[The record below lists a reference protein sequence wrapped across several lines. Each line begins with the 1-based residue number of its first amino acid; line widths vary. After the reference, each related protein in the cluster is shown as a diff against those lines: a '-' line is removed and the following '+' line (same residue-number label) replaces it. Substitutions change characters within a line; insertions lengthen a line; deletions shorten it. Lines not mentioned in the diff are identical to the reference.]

1 MCGISAILS
10 PSTEPLDGIFAMNAL
25 VRKRGPDDEG
35 YAFFSGP
42 SGAVCVFGGDDTPDN
57 CLNAGF
63 PYSPKEKRPERVPAN
78 SYLAMGHRRLS
89 IVDATPSGHQP
100 MCHSSDGAWI
110 VYNGEVYNHVELREE
125 LKNSGYAFHSRSDTE
140 VILAAYSKWGIGC
153 LERFNGMFAFVLFDR
168 KTKTLFAVRD
178 RFGVKPLYYWAAPS
192 GAVAFASE
200 IKQFSCLPGW
210 RPSVNGQAAYDFL
223 RWGLTDHTSGTMFAD
238 ARQVRCG
245 EFMRIELDRF
255 TAQGGGCGAAQI
267 VKWYDLKPAPFQ
279 GGINEA
285 GERFLDLLTDSIRIR
300 LRADVEVGSCLSG
313 GLDSSAI
320 VCIAGKLLNDGG
332 HGNSINTFSACSE
345 HERFDERSYA
355 QEAAKR
361 AGSKAHYINITM
373 DNLFRDLGEIAWTQD
388 EPFGSTSVYAQ
399 WLVFKLGAQAGVRVL
414 LDGQGADEQLGGYHG
429 FFGAYLAGLFKSGR
443 FVELAAEISR
453 ISQTHGYSARWLFK
467 QAVARALPKF
477 IRKPV
482 ASLLSPE
489 PYSPDWLNMKELNAS
504 PVSPFMEHAEE
515 EDSVRSMSIAQLTSI
530 NLQMLLRWEDRNSMA
545 HSVESRTPFLD
556 YRLVEFSLGLP
567 DVMKVSGGATKVV
580 MREGLK
586 GVLPEKIRVRQDKMG
601 FVTPE
606 EIWVRQTST
615 AEFRNAVRDAVEA
628 SGRIINDRSMILF
641 EKIAR
646 GEAPFSFAPW
656 RIISFGAWVKKF
668 L

>member
-10 PSTEPLDGIFAMNAL
+10 PSSGPLDGIFGMNEL
-25 VRKRGPDDEG
+25 VKQRGPDDEG

-42 SGAVCVFGGDDTPDN
+42 AGSVCVFGGRDTPGN

-63 PYSPKEKRPERVPAN
+63 PYSPKERGVERIPEE
-78 SYLAMGHRRLS
+78 SFLAMGHRRLS
-89 IVDATPSGHQP
+89 IVDTTPSGHQP
-100 MCHSSDGAWI
+100 MCHSNDGAWI
-110 VYNGEVYNHVELREE
+110 VYNGEVYNHVEIRKE
-125 LKNSGYAFHSRSDTE
+125 LKNHGYVFRSRSDTE
-140 VILAAYSKWGIGC
+140 VILAAYSKWGIEC

-168 KTKTLFAVRD
+168 KTKTMFAVRD
-178 RFGVKPLYYWAAPS
+178 RFGVKPLYYWATPS
-192 GAVAFASE
+192 GFVAFASE
-200 IKQFSCLPGW
+200 IKQFSSLPGW
-210 RPSVNGQAAYDFL
+210 APRINGQAAYDFL
-223 RWGLTDHTSGTMFAD
+223 RWGITDHTSETMFAD
-238 ARQVRCG
+238 VRQIRSG
-245 EFMRIELDRF
+245 EFMRIELDNF
-255 TAQGGGCGAAQI
+255 MANGGGCGSAQI
-267 VKWYDLKPAPFQ
+267 VRWYDLKPSLFQ
-279 GGINEA
+279 GGVKEA
-285 GERFLDLLTDSIRIR
+285 GERFLDLLTDSVRIR

-320 VCIAGKLLNDGG
+320 VCIAGKLLSDGG
-332 HGNSINTFSACSE
+332 HENFINTFSACSE

-355 QEAAKR
+355 EEVVNRVGAK
-361 AGSKAHYINITM
+361 GHYINIVM
-373 DNLFRDLGEIAWTQD
+373 DNLFRDLGEIAWAQD

-399 WLVFKLGAQAGVRVL
+399 WKVFKLGADAGVRVM

-429 FFGAYLAGLFKSGR
+429 FFGARLAGLLKSMR
-443 FVELAAEISR
+443 FGELSAEISR

-467 QAVARALPKF
+467 QAVAMALPKF

-482 ASLLSPE
+482 QSFLSSE
-489 PYSPDWLNMKELNAS
+489 PYTPDWLNMKDLNAS
-504 PVSPFMEHAEE
+504 PINPFMEYGGGD
-515 EDSVRSMSIAQLTSI
+515 DSVRAMSIAQLTST

-556 YRLVEFSLGLP
+556 YRLVEFALGLP
-567 DVMKVSGGATKVV
+567 DAMKVSGGATKVV

-606 EIWVRQTST
+606 EIWIRQTST
-615 AEFRNAVRDAVEA
+615 AEFRNAMSEAVEA

-641 EKIAR
+641 EKIAK
-646 GEAPFSFAPW
+646 GEAPFSFTPW
-656 RIISFGAWVKKF
+656 RIISFGAWAKKF